1 MGDTFKL
8 SLQDVMCHDGFSVGY
23 RMFEVGSFLLSTL
36 QTFRV
41 SHSSIYYEF
50 LSGRQVS
57 SIIKSGIL
65 TEGEAGPQGYSSVR
79 LEENL

>member
-1 MGDTFKL
+1 MLCAMMVFLWAIGC
-8 SLQDVMCHDGFSVGY
+8 V
-23 RMFEVGSFLLSTL
+23 EVGSFLLSTL
-36 QTFRV
+36 WTCRV

-65 TEGEAGPQGYSSVR
+65 TGGEAGPQGYSSVR
-79 LEENL
+79 LEENP